1 MKPWVA
7 ITALSILSALLVG
20 CTGGST
26 AAKEGTEPTSKQGA
40 STAEF
45 KVALIT
51 PDPVNDSG
59 WNAMA
64 YQGLK
69 AIEAELG
76 AKVVQSEAQGPKI
89 RDAMR
94 TYAQEG
100 YSLIFGHG
108 FEYNEPGVE
117 IAAQFPN
124 SVFLSSSGGK
134 TAKNAGAFRFYL
146 EEGFYLAGYSAAKM
160 SKSGKLAM
168 VGYSSIPSI
177 ASTFKAFEAG
187 AKAANPNIVVK
198 TMPLDL
204 GADLVAAEQAT
215 TAALNEGADGVIH
228 QANKLA
234 QAVFDAC
241 AKKGAVA
248 FGANANQNSNPSNV
262 VVGSAVIVAKPAFL
276 ALAKEV
282 KDGTFTGA
290 VRTFSMKDGAIDFEW
305 NPELSEKVSPDLAKE
320 LLALK
325 EKIKSGELKVPAD
338 QF

>member
-1 MKPWVA
+1 MKPWV
-7 ITALSILSALLVG
+7 TFSALALFSALLVG
-20 CTGGST
+20 CTGGSS
-26 AAKEGTEPTSKQGA
+26 AAKEGAESADTKAAGK
-40 STAEF
+40 EF

-64 YQGLK
+64 YEGLK
-69 AIEAELG
+69 AIESDLG

-117 IAAQFPN
+117 VAAQFPDT
-124 SVFLSSSGGK
+124 VFLSSSGGK
-134 TAKNAGAFRFYL
+134 TSKNAGAFRFYL

-160 SKSGKLAM
+160 STSGKLAM

-187 AKAANPNIVVK
+187 AKAANPNVVVK

-215 TAALNEGADGVIH
+215 TAALNEGADCVIH

-241 AKKGAVA
+241 AKKGALA
-248 FGANANQNSNPSNV
+248 FGANANQNNNPSKA
-262 VVGSAVIVAKPAFL
+262 VVGSAIIVAKPAFL

-282 KDGTFTGA
+282 KEGKFTGA

-305 NPELSEKVSPDLAKE
+305 NPAMSEKVSPDLAKE
-320 LLALK
+320 LEELK
-325 EKIKSGELKVPAD
+325 TKIKSGELKVPAD